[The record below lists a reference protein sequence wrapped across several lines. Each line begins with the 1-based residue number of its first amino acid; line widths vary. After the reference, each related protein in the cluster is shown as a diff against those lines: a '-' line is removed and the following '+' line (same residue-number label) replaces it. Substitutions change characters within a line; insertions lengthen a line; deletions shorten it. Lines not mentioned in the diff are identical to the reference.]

1 MSAPAVLDVLSIER
15 SGLWRL
21 AVDDNRLALGVN
33 PQAQKSPHWAGKG
46 HP

>member
-1 MSAPAVLDVLSIER
+1 MVL
-15 SGLWRL
+15 L
-21 AVDDNRLALGVN
+21 AAAAFAGCAMGCASGVN